1 MDWYE
6 FKLNFQY
13 SYVREYSKELK
24 KLIDEFVVNLYNL
37 FEIKKIKDD
46 YYDLYNPNIDEKDF
60 ENKFKQLK
68 KNTEKLYKE
77 YQNIYDEFLKNNE
90 IFYSNDFLKL
100 KDKCSRLRNILEKE
114 YPIIDDIYNS
124 YTDNDIKKQFNLNLS
139 NNIGTGVLHFKK
151 FYKLLFYIKNV
162 GYSAFSNYSLK
173 HFQFDAT
180 NERFY
185 FNASNDREAS
195 IQANYLESMLNNNSK
210 IKDRFGLITILPI
223 YDTLRIEGNPTE
235 FEYTIVFPNGDPD
248 IINEAKQKNIDFAA
262 QELTVALTS
271 EHGKGLDGQNINKK
285 ILRKNSINGYLK
297 QIKCKG
303 AKIINKIRTK
313 LNNS

>member
-1 MDWYE
+1 MKLDWYE

-223 YDTLRIEGNPTE
+223 YDTLRIEGNPIE

-248 IINEAKQKNIDFAA
+248 IINEAKQKKYRFRC
-262 QELTVALTS
+262 T
-271 EHGKGLDGQNINKK
+271 
-285 ILRKNSINGYLK
+285 
-297 QIKCKG
+297 
-303 AKIINKIRTK
+303 RTYC
-313 LNNS
+313 SSYF